1 LDPNSWVSYFKL
13 IGSVLTNRQKYS
25 LTKTQIEQAWKY
37 AYIFYF
43 VYPRPFPWH
52 LWSNAKCYESY
63 PLKYIFSR
71 EGQEKYGKTFEYL
84 SGTKLDWN
92 EVED

>member
-1 LDPNSWVSYFKL
+1 
-13 IGSVLTNRQKYS
+13 
-25 LTKTQIEQAWKY
+25 
-37 AYIFYF
+37 